1 MLKKEL
7 NTILEGMRE
16 EQKRQQSTLHD
27 IQSDLMEYEKDHTLV
42 IKLKSEVAGLRDDIG
57 ELIKVIYKNQG
68 KMDMNI
74 QKSVKKGLEPVG
86 NLLENI
92 SDGIETNKMP
102 MTQSAAKQIKRD
114 NFLLK
119 LVKNWNKTSIK
130 DAILNK

>member
-1 MLKKEL
+1 
-7 NTILEGMRE
+7 
-16 EQKRQQSTLHD
+16 
-27 IQSDLMEYEKDHTLV
+27 MEYEKDHTLV